1 MKEKV
6 SPKRL
11 FASHYKSL
19 CYYAWDMVKDSAW
32 AEDLVRDVILAYWD
46 QRHRISTNEASIK
59 SFLYTSIRHAVYN
72 LARHHKVVEK
82 YQQRH
87 PLNEIDETDYEH
99 QVIMAELM
107 GELHRLVANLPP
119 ACQQIFRLSYFDA
132 LSNQEIASELSL
144 SLPTIKTQKQRALKT
159 IRQHLN
165 PELLPI
171 FLAIYFYWSFFTFLS
186 SLFLLWVSY
195 Y

>member
-6 SPKRL
+6 SLKHL
-11 FASHYKSL
+11 FANHYKSL
-19 CYYAWDMVKDSAW
+19 CYYAWDMVKDSAL
-32 AEDLVRDVILAYWD
+32 AEDLVQDAFLAYWD

-72 LARHHKVVEK
+72 LARHHKVAEK

-87 PLNEIDETDYEH
+87 PLHDVDETDYEH
-99 QVIMAELM
+99 QIIMAELM

-119 ACQQIFRLSYFDA
+119 ACQQIFRLSYFDG

-144 SLPTIKTQKQRALKT
+144 ALSTVKTQKQRALKV

-171 FLAIYFYWSFFTFLS
+171 FLAIYFN
-186 SLFLLWVSY
+186 
-195 Y
+195 